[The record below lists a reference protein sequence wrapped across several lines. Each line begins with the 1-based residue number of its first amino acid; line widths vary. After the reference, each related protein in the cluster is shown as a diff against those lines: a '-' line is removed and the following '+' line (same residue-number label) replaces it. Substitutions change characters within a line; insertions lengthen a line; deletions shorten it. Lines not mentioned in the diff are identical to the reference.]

1 MNICCHIKRELDVRL
16 KGGNA
21 QALVYGEQKIHWLEK
36 FKVFHR
42 DGAFGS
48 PIIEFMIKLK
58 VEIIQIFRP
67 RGSKERKMPIL
78 NNNENLNMQNEN
90 SNSNDLIKN
99 QLSFTDVKHELR
111 NLIDLINKRMKTIEE
126 GSIWVVDRFEENFAI
141 CENRETKEIRKLNIN
156 QLPENLKEGNVLKLQ
171 NNKYE
176 LDLEEQQ
183 NIEKRIAEKM
193 KNIWND

>member
-1 MNICCHIKRELDVRL
+1 
-16 KGGNA
+16 
-21 QALVYGEQKIHWLEK
+21 
-36 FKVFHR
+36 
-42 DGAFGS
+42 
-48 PIIEFMIKLK
+48 
-58 VEIIQIFRP
+58 
-67 RGSKERKMPIL
+67 MPIL

-141 CENRETKEIRKLNIN
+141 CENRETKEIRKINLNE
-156 QLPENLKEGNVLKLQ
+156 LPENLKEGNVLKLQ

-176 LDLEEQQ
+176 NDLEEQQ

>member
-1 MNICCHIKRELDVRL
+1 
-16 KGGNA
+16 
-21 QALVYGEQKIHWLEK
+21 
-36 FKVFHR
+36 
-42 DGAFGS
+42 
-48 PIIEFMIKLK
+48 
-58 VEIIQIFRP
+58 
-67 RGSKERKMPIL
+67 MPIL

-99 QLSFTDVKHELR
+99 QLSFKDVKHELR
-111 NLIDLINKRMKTIEE
+111 NLIDLINKRMKTMEE

-141 CENRETKEIRKLNIN
+141 CENRETKEIRKIN
-156 QLPENLKEGNVLKLQ
+156 FNELPENLKEGNVLKLQ

-176 LDLEEQQ
+176 IDLEEQQ

>member
-1 MNICCHIKRELDVRL
+1 
-16 KGGNA
+16 
-21 QALVYGEQKIHWLEK
+21 
-36 FKVFHR
+36 
-42 DGAFGS
+42 
-48 PIIEFMIKLK
+48 
-58 VEIIQIFRP
+58 
-67 RGSKERKMPIL
+67 MPIL

-111 NLIDLINKRMKTIEE
+111 NLIDLIHKRMKTIEE

-141 CENRETKEIRKLNIN
+141 CENRETKEIRKIN
-156 QLPENLKEGNVLKLQ
+156 LKELPENLKEGNVLKLQ
-171 NNKYE
+171 SNKYE

>member
-1 MNICCHIKRELDVRL
+1 
-16 KGGNA
+16 
-21 QALVYGEQKIHWLEK
+21 
-36 FKVFHR
+36 
-42 DGAFGS
+42 
-48 PIIEFMIKLK
+48 
-58 VEIIQIFRP
+58 
-67 RGSKERKMPIL
+67 MPIL

-99 QLSFTDVKHELR
+99 HLSFTDVKHELR

-141 CENRETKEIRKLNIN
+141 CENRETKEIRKIN
-156 QLPENLKEGNVLKLQ
+156 LKELPENLKEGNVLKLQ
-171 NNKYE
+171 SNKYE

>member
-1 MNICCHIKRELDVRL
+1 
-16 KGGNA
+16 
-21 QALVYGEQKIHWLEK
+21 
-36 FKVFHR
+36 
-42 DGAFGS
+42 
-48 PIIEFMIKLK
+48 
-58 VEIIQIFRP
+58 
-67 RGSKERKMPIL
+67 MPIL

-141 CENRETKEIRKLNIN
+141 CENRETKEIRKIN
-156 QLPENLKEGNVLKLQ
+156 LKELPENLKEGNVLKLQ
-171 NNKYE
+171 SNKYE

>member
-1 MNICCHIKRELDVRL
+1 
-16 KGGNA
+16 
-21 QALVYGEQKIHWLEK
+21 
-36 FKVFHR
+36 
-42 DGAFGS
+42 
-48 PIIEFMIKLK
+48 
-58 VEIIQIFRP
+58 
-67 RGSKERKMPIL
+67 MPIHI
-78 NNNENLNMQNEN
+78 QNEN

-99 QLSFTDVKHELR
+99 QLSFKDVKHELR
-111 NLIDLINKRMKTIEE
+111 NLIDLLTKKMQTMKEE
-126 GSIWVVDRFEENFAI
+126 SFWVIDRFEENFAI

>member
-1 MNICCHIKRELDVRL
+1 
-16 KGGNA
+16 
-21 QALVYGEQKIHWLEK
+21 
-36 FKVFHR
+36 
-42 DGAFGS
+42 
-48 PIIEFMIKLK
+48 
-58 VEIIQIFRP
+58 
-67 RGSKERKMPIL
+67 MPIL

-111 NLIDLINKRMKTIEE
+111 NLIDVINKRMKTIEE

-141 CENRETKEIRKLNIN
+141 CENRETKEIRKIN
-156 QLPENLKEGNVLKLQ
+156 LKELPENLKEGNVLKLQ
-171 NNKYE
+171 SNKYE

>member
-1 MNICCHIKRELDVRL
+1 
-16 KGGNA
+16 
-21 QALVYGEQKIHWLEK
+21 
-36 FKVFHR
+36 
-42 DGAFGS
+42 
-48 PIIEFMIKLK
+48 
-58 VEIIQIFRP
+58 
-67 RGSKERKMPIL
+67 MPIL

-99 QLSFTDVKHELR
+99 QLSFKDVKHELR
-111 NLIDLINKRMKTIEE
+111 NLIDLINKRMKTMEE

-141 CENRETKEIRKLNIN
+141 CENRETKEIRKIN
-156 QLPENLKEGNVLKLQ
+156 FNELPENLKEGNVLKLQ

-176 LDLEEQQ
+176 IELEEQQ